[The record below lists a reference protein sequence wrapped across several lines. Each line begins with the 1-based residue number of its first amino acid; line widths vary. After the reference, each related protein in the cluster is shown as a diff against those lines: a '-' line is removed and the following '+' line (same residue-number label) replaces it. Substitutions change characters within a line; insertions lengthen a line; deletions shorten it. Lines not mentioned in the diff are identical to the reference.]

1 MHPHKAYQRAE
12 RALCAV
18 ATAGVG
24 RISFGL
30 TKKTVFSRAL
40 AAEAHLQVEE
50 FLSLSQI
57 ESRPRYWIW
66 GDLGGMYE

>member
-1 MHPHKAYQRAE
+1 MHLHKAYQRAE

-30 TKKTVFSRAL
+30 TKKTVLSRAL
-40 AAEAHLQVEE
+40 AAKAHLRVEE

-57 ESRPRYWIW
+57 ESWIW